1 MVTISFVAS
10 GGTAVIV
17 GSIIYGTSFS
27 DERYGQSSVIS
38 GDGIPVT
45 YDVSPKNIVTGEIIM
60 KFVEYTNG
68 EELRTWIR
76 TKAVYHLNSFQI
88 VVPDEVDL
96 GMGKGS
102 DIAVAWYNNNTDKGV
117 FELVA
122 PGQYNI
128 KFPFMF
134 IRS

>member
-1 MVTISFVAS
+1 
-10 GGTAVIV
+10 
-17 GSIIYGTSFS
+17 
-27 DERYGQSSVIS
+27 
-38 GDGIPVT
+38 
-45 YDVSPKNIVTGEIIM
+45 M
-60 KFVEYTNG
+60 KFVDYTNG

-76 TKAVYHLNSFQI
+76 TKAVYKLNSFQI
-88 VVPDEVDL
+88 VVPAEVDI
-96 GMGKGS
+96 GNGKGVN
-102 DIAVAWYNNNTDKGV
+102 ITVAWYNDNTDKGV